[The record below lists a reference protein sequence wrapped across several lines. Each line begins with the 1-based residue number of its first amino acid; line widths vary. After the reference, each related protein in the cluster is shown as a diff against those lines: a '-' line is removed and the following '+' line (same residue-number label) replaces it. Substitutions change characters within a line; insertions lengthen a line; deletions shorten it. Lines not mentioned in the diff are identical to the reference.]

1 MTIAMPWLKWGM
13 IMIRVNSIAIAAV
26 GYDGHTLAIEF
37 HSGKTY
43 DHPGVP
49 YSVYREFMA
58 AASMGAYYSRCIR
71 GHYR

>member
-1 MTIAMPWLKWGM
+1 LIP
-13 IMIRVNSIAIAAV
+13 VNSTAIRAV
-26 GYDGHTLAIEF
+26 GYDGYTLAVEF

-58 AASMGAYYSRCIR
+58 AASMGAYYSRYIR
-71 GHYR
+71 GRYK